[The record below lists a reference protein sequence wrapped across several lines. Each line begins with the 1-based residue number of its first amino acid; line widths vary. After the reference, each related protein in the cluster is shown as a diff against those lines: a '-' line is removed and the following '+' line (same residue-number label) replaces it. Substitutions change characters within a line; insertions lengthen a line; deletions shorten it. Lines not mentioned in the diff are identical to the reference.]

1 MIWILG
7 TAGVLVLAALYVRLA
22 RMNARLEVI
31 ERQLPKNGR
40 HAAGAFVLW
49 ACTSGTA
56 HAQAPV
62 SPADV
67 VATAAADAW
76 GLPPAARSQARYLS
90 LHNIPLA
97 QREQAISVVS
107 LHCNGLSRESDIVV
121 PVAVGSG
128 LLRIYLSDYDWPASV
143 WDKLADPVFVTQ
155 IEAKSEAV
163 PWPGGVWPDDGKH
176 YAAGSFTVRRKVKKA
191 ALAPWLGAANAA
203 ELANLTQS
211 QCPIVR
217 ADWFVWNTAIQADR
231 NPGYYD
237 FIGVKNKKDFDA
249 LVGYDEKLQ
258 KSARRVELLEAVADS
273 TVTLQPRRIGAFPA
287 ISGWYWQTFDSRQSV
302 DEKNPLRILNGGFK
316 FDAQEVFGHLPNG
329 IFAWGLFDD
338 KGVRQDAAPDFI
350 ASDATAHGTDRR
362 VHNNLS
368 CVRCHAGSGG
378 VQPVDGWARSLFTGA
393 LKLQSPDYEKL
404 KDLRQKYLRDLEG
417 PMEDSRRTYARAIAQ
432 ATRVSNPAQ
441 LAAIITRAVAPIAG
455 GANPAEAAAVIEQA
469 VNGLRPAQ
477 AGAAY
482 GDFFAAYDRPVS
494 LERAARDLGVTP
506 EKLTTALKASLL
518 RTGSVDTVA
527 ASFLGVKPRGIPVL
541 QYHEVVSTL
550 ATLASGYQP

>member
-1 MIWILG
+1 MTIIR
-7 TAGVLVLAALYVRLA
+7 ALAIV
-22 RMNARLEVI
+22 VF
-31 ERQLPKNGR
+31 G
-40 HAAGAFVLW
+40 LW
-49 ACTSGTA
+49 CYTSDSVYSQTS
-56 HAQAPV
+56 

-67 VATAAADAW
+67 VAMAAADMRQ
-76 GLPPAARSQARYLS
+76 LPTQGRSSVRYLS
-90 LHNIPLA
+90 LHNITPA
-97 QREQAISVVS
+97 QREQVTHIVS

-121 PVAVGSG
+121 PVAVDPGKG
-128 LLRIYLSDYDWPASV
+128 LLRIYLYDYDWPASV

-155 IEAKSEAV
+155 IETKSEVV

-176 YAAGSFTVRRKVKKA
+176 YAAGSFTVRRNVKKA

-217 ADWFVWNTAIQADR
+217 ADWFVWQTAIQADR
-231 NPGYYD
+231 NVGYYD
-237 FIGVKNKKDFDA
+237 FIGVKNKKDFDG

-302 DEKNPLRILNGGFK
+302 NDHNPLRILNGGFK

-329 IFAWGLFDD
+329 MLAWGLFDD
-338 KGVRQDAAPDFI
+338 KGVRQDSAPDFI
-350 ASDATAHGTDRR
+350 ASDSTAPGTDRR
-362 VHNNLS
+362 VHTGIS
-368 CVRCHAGSGG
+368 CMRCHLPNSGIN
-378 VQPVDGWARSLFTGA
+378 PVDGWARNLFTGA

-404 KDLRQKYLRDLEG
+404 RELRQKYLRDLEG
-417 PMEDSRRTYARAIAQ
+417 PMDDSRRTYARAIAQ
-432 ATRVSNPAQ
+432 AT
-441 LAAIITRAVAPIAG
+441 G
-455 GANPAEAAAVIEQA
+455 GMKPAEAGV
-469 VNGLRPAQ
+469 
-477 AGAAY
+477 AY
-482 GDFFAAYDRPVS
+482 GDLFSAYDRAVS
-494 LERAARDLGVTP
+494 LERAARDIGTTP

-527 ASFLGVKPRGIPVL
+527 ASFLGAKPRGIPIH
-541 QYHEVVSTL
+541 QYHEIISTL